1 MNPIT
6 APDRSDELD
15 RLQARNRKLAEE
27 KANLQLILSLIER
40 LNPLFGLESMVHTML
55 YDIVETIGGVNIK
68 LYYWIEEELHY
79 IDFLGERKTLEAID
93 DALVSEV
100 VRRREFIEQV
110 MSSED
115 GLMQGEVVPG
125 AWTWTFPL
133 LVGEE
138 LTGVIKLEN
147 LHIQGASLSKYLPI
161 FFSHAALILSNEIRS
176 HIRRKFEAALLEK
189 TDELDSYFNNALDL
203 FCIADTQGNFLK
215 LNPEWVH
222 TLGYSLTEL
231 EGCRFLDFVHP
242 DDLKSTLDAVAT
254 LSEQNPVLNFI
265 NRYRHKDGSY
275 RWLEWRSRP
284 SGNLIFAAAH
294 DITER
299 KLAADE
305 LARSHA
311 ELQRFAEVTAHHLQ
325 EPARRIASYAAR
337 LTTQLAG
344 RIDDPETMLSLE
356 YISQQ
361 ARRQQNLLRDVE
373 RYLEAD
379 QPRGE
384 TGNIDVRTTVAG
396 MLASMRERI
405 VQSGAE
411 ISLGYL
417 PVAHIDAPRLNDMF
431 TVALD
436 NALNQRQSDHTL
448 QIAISGERRED
459 RVHYCISDNGPGI
472 EPEYRDRVFR
482 VFERLTTA
490 GEGTGIGLAILR
502 RVAEST
508 GGRAW
513 IEETPG
519 GGCRVLFDLPAG
531 EIS

>member
-1 MNPIT
+1 MST
-6 APDRSDELD
+6 ATTAGQAEELD
-15 RLQARNRKLAEE
+15 RLRARNRKLAEE

-40 LNPLFGLESMVHTML
+40 LNPLYGLEGMVRTML

-79 IDFLGERKTLEAID
+79 IDFLGENKTLEAID
-93 DALVSEV
+93 DPLVGEV
-100 VRRREFIEQV
+100 ARRREFIEQV

-138 LTGVIKLEN
+138 LVGVIKLEN

-189 TDELDSYFNNALDL
+189 TEELDSYFNNALDL
-203 FCIADTQGNFLK
+203 FCIADTQGYFHK
-215 LNPEWVH
+215 LNPEWEH
-222 TLGYSLTEL
+222 TLGYSLTDL
-231 EGCRFLDFVHP
+231 EGHRFLDFVHP
-242 DDLKSTLDAVAT
+242 DDLQTTENVAAQSKQELV
-254 LSEQNPVLNFI
+254 LSFI
-265 NRYRHKDGSY
+265 NRYRHKNGSY

-325 EPARRIASYAAR
+325 EPARRIASYAER
-337 LTTQLAG
+337 LTAQLAG
-344 RIDDPETMLSLE
+344 RLDDPEAILSLE
-356 YISQQ
+356 YLGQQ

-373 RYLEAD
+373 RYLEAG

-384 TGNIDVRTTVAG
+384 TGNIDARTIVAG
-396 MLASMRERI
+396 IVASMRARI
-405 VQSGAE
+405 SQAGAE
-411 ISLGYL
+411 ISLGDL
-417 PVAHIDAPRLNDMF
+417 PAARIDAPRLTDLF
-431 TVALD
+431 AVALD
-436 NALNQRQSDHTL
+436 NALNQRQSDRALH
-448 QIAISGERRED
+448 IAISGERRND
-459 RVHYCISDNGPGI
+459 RVLYSVSDNGPGI
-472 EPEYRDRVFR
+472 EPEYRERVFR

-519 GGCRVLFDLPAG
+519 GGCRVLFELPAG
-531 EIS
+531 ETS